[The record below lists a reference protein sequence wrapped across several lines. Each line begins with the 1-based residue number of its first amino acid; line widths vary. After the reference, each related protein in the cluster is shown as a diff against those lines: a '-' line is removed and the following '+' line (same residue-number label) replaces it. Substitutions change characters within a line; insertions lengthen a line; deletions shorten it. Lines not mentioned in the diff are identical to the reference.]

1 MLLAAPTQLPDSPEN
16 KMLDQQ
22 TDYFPAHLP
31 GGLDERFCEVMD
43 AAPVMIWVSGEDKNC
58 VWFNRSWLSFT
69 GRSMAQESGTGWTKG
84 VHPDDYHTCLEIY
97 SKHCDARQEFAM
109 QYRLRHHD
117 GSYHWVDDTGIPQYA
132 RDGTFIGYIG
142 SCVDVTRLK
151 ETEIA
156 LRESDTRLRLATS
169 SAKLGI
175 FERDV
180 REDRTIWVNDR
191 MYEIFRRSAQDEPLT
206 KALFFREYL
215 HCDDVRAFEAATNQA
230 METGGGL
237 HTTCRI
243 RLKTGEERWLQIDG
257 TYERSDLGE
266 PLRLVGVAAD
276 ITKRKIL
283 EQRAADLSERLI
295 NVQEE
300 ERQRI
305 AQELHDSTAQ
315 HLVAASLNLMTL
327 RPKVGLTS
335 DEINRWDET
344 EACLREAQ
352 REIRTFSYLMHPP
365 SLQADKLVASIGQF
379 IGGFADRTGLDIK
392 MRLSRQLDQL
402 SFQMQRTLLRVA
414 QEALANVHRHAGASR
429 VRVNGQVVAERVH
442 LIIADDG
449 RGFQSEQSAS
459 VGRGLRGMQD
469 RTYHWGGELR
479 IRSGPKGTR
488 VHVMWPVHR

>member
-1 MLLAAPTQLPDSPEN
+1 
-16 KMLDQQ
+16 MLDQQ
-22 TDYFPAHLP
+22 TEYFSADLP
-31 GGLDERFCEVMD
+31 GGLDERFCEIMD

-58 VWFNRSWLSFT
+58 VWFNRPWLRFT
-69 GRSMAQESGTGWTKG
+69 GRSIVQEWGTGWTEG
-84 VHPDDYHTCLEIY
+84 VHPDDYQTCLEIY
-97 SKHCDARQEFAM
+97 SEHFDARREFGM

-117 GSYHWVDDTGIPQYA
+117 GSYHWIDDTGIPRYA

-142 SCVDVTRLK
+142 SCIDVTPLK

-169 SAKLGI
+169 SAMLGI
-175 FERDV
+175 FERDI
-180 REDRTIWVNDR
+180 RQDRTIWVNDR
-191 MYEIFRRSAQDEPLT
+191 MYEIFRRSAQDEPLS
-206 KALFFREYL
+206 KARFVREYL

-257 TYERSDLGE
+257 TYERSELGE

-276 ITKRKIL
+276 ITERKIL
-283 EQRAADLSERLI
+283 EQRAVELSERLI

-315 HLVAASLNLMTL
+315 HLVAASLNLFAL

-344 EACLREAQ
+344 EACLEQAQ

-365 SLQADKLVASIGQF
+365 TLQTDKLVASIGQF
-379 IGGFADRTGLDIK
+379 IAGFADRTGLDIE
-392 MRLSRQLDQL
+392 MGLSPQLDQL
-402 SFQMQRTLLRVA
+402 SFQMQRTLLRVT
-414 QEALANVHRHAGASR
+414 QEALANVHRHAAASR
-429 VRVNGQVVAERVH
+429 VRVNGRVVAGRVH
-442 LIIADDG
+442 LIISDDG
-449 RGFQSEQSAS
+449 RGFQGEQSAG
-459 VGRGLRGMQD
+459 VGRGIRGMQD
-469 RTYHWGGELR
+469 RTHHWGGELR
-479 IRSGPKGTR
+479 IRTGPKGTT